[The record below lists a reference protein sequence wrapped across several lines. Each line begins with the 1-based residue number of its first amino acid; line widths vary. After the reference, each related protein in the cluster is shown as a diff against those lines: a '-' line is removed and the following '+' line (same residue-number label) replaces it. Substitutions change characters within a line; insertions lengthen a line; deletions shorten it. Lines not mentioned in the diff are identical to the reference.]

1 MILGYIQHF
10 KLTEGLAVQ
19 IVCIGFGAVD
29 PCQASAALGSAVKQT
44 ALQYVFL
51 CTTITETQPLAFLTV
66 AGIPYRDI
74 ISDHS
79 QLPETLVF
87 QIFNLKVSR
96 SDASR
101 CFLAHSAQT

>member
-1 MILGYIQHF
+1 MPPYTATSILWMILGYIQHF

-19 IVCIGFGAVD
+19 IVCIGFGTVY
-29 PCQASAALGSAVKQT
+29 PCQASATLGSTVKQT

-74 ISDHS
+74 ISNH
-79 QLPETLVF
+79 
-87 QIFNLKVSR
+87 R
-96 SDASR
+96 
-101 CFLAHSAQT
+101 